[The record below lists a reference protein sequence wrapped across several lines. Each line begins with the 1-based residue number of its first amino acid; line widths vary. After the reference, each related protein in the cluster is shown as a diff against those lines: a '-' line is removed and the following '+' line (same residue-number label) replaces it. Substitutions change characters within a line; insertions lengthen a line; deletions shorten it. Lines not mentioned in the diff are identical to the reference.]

1 MTRKALIYQQ
11 PIEMIYMYFI
21 STIYS
26 NEKKNGGQKM
36 HTIKIL

>member
-26 NEKKNGGQKM
+26 NEKKWGPKNAYN
-36 HTIKIL
+36 

>member
-26 NEKKNGGQKM
+26 NEKKKWGPKNAYN
-36 HTIKIL
+36 